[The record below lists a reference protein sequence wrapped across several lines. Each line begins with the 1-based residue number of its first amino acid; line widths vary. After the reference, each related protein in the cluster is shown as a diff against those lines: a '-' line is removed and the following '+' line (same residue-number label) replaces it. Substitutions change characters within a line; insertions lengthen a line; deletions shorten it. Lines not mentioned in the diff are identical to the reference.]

1 MISVAAL
8 ASAGI
13 AQRPRDGFLP
23 RGGFAAA
30 ISSRGSGSASQGSN
44 ASRRS
49 TFCLRIAATRAASA
63 GSRSSAAANR
73 ARRSSGSLPSA
84 YACTSSSDNGRFE
97 LI

>member
-1 MISVAAL
+1 MINVAAL
-8 ASAGI
+8 ANAGI
-13 AQRPRDGFLP
+13 AQRPRGGFLP
-23 RGGFAAA
+23 RGRCAPA

-63 GSRSSAAANR
+63 GSRSSAAASL
-73 ARRSSGSLPSA
+73 ALRSPDSFPSA